1 MSRENSPGMG
11 QERSLEQ
18 DLRAETKKWLERG
31 EELFRRISGDE
42 QILENVCAYISDSH
56 YFLEKGDLIR
66 AFESVVWAWAW
77 MEIGLEKNLLQQKD

>member
-1 MSRENSPGMG
+1 MSRENGPGMG

-31 EELFRRISGDE
+31 EELFCRISGDE
-42 QILENVCAYISDSH
+42 QILENVGAYISDSH

-77 MEIGLEKNLLQQKD
+77 MEIGLEKKLLQQKD